1 MFNMLQAVSPYAK
14 YFQYKG
20 YDLLDF
26 VDQMSEEEFDSIP
39 LGAIKVNSGA
49 KIIRYNATEGKITGR
64 DPRAVIGKN
73 FFLDLAACGVGP
85 HFHGRFKSG
94 VMKTAYDETFPYVFY
109 HEMAETAML
118 VRMALAKDESGEKH
132 MWMFVRRLMPN

>member
-1 MFNMLQAVSPYAK
+1 MLQAVSPYAK

-26 VDQMSEEEFDSIP
+26 VDEMSATDFDSLP
-39 LGAIKVNSGA
+39 LGVIKLNSAA

-64 DPRAVIGKN
+64 DAGAVIGKN

-85 HFHGRFKSG
+85 HFHGRFKSA
-94 VMKTAYDETFPYVFY
+94 VLKSAYDETFPYVFY
-109 HEMAETAML
+109 HEMPETAML
-118 VRMALAKDESGEKH
+118 VRMALAKHSGGERH
-132 MWMFVRRLMPN
+132 MWLFVRRLMPS

>member
-1 MFNMLQAVSPYAK
+1 MLQAVSPYLK

-26 VDQMSEEEFDSIP
+26 VDQLPQDEFDAMP
-39 LGAIKVNSGA
+39 LGAIKIDSSA

-64 DPRAVIGKN
+64 DARAVLGKN

-85 HFHGRFKSG
+85 LFHGRFKSG
-94 VMKTAYDETFPYVFY
+94 IMKTAYDETFPYVFY
-109 HEMAETAML
+109 HEMPETAML
-118 VRMALAKDESGEKH
+118 VRMALAKDTGGERH
-132 MWMFVRRLMPN
+132 MWLFVRRLMPS

>member
-1 MFNMLQAVSPYAK
+1 MLQAVSPYAK

-26 VDQMSEEEFDSIP
+26 IDDMAQPEFDSLP
-39 LGAIKVNSGA
+39 LGAIKLNSAA
-49 KIIRYNATEGKITGR
+49 KIVRYNVTEGKITGR
-64 DPRAVIGKN
+64 DADAVIGRN

-94 VMKTAYDETFPYVFY
+94 IMKSTYDETFPYVFY
-109 HEMAETAML
+109 HEMPETAML
-118 VRMALAKDESGEKH
+118 VRMVLTKQNDGERH
-132 MWMFVRRLMPN
+132 MWLFVRRLMPS